1 MILGQD
7 NTNVSM
13 ASSDSESEYMS
24 ENTLPNIKEA
34 ATLDSLPIK
43 SREKYEQQYINFMD
57 WTNRNETDEISE
69 NTLLAYFAE
78 KSRVLKASTLWSHY
92 SMLRATLAIK
102 NNIHIKQYPKL
113 SAFLKQKSVGFRPQ
127 RSKTLSKCEMDLFLL
142 EAPNDKYLMMKVKN
156 FCN

>member
-57 WTNRNETDEISE
+57 WTNRNETGEISKTHYLH
-69 NTLLAYFAE
+69 TL
-78 KSRVLKASTLWSHY
+78 
-92 SMLRATLAIK
+92 
-102 NNIHIKQYPKL
+102 
-113 SAFLKQKSVGFRPQ
+113 Q
-127 RSKTLSKCEMDLFLL
+127 R
-142 EAPNDKYLMMKVKN
+142 KVE
-156 FCN
+156 F